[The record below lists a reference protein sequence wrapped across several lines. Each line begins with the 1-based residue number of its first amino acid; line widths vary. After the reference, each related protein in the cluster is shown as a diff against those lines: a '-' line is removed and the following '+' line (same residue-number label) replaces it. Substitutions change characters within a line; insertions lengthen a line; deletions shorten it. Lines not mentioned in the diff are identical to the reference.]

1 LIPKSCV
8 QLQYRNFHTN
18 VNTFDKSLESIKK
31 LVYSASVVGHRLLLM
46 NEGRVEQIFTPLE
59 VNEKPK
65 VLFIAGFIISPSM
78 KFIPVR
84 LDQSGNQVIL

>member
-1 LIPKSCV
+1 M
-8 QLQYRNFHTN
+8 
-18 VNTFDKSLESIKK
+18 
-31 LVYSASVVGHRLLLM
+31 YSEDTVGHRLLLM
-46 NEGRVEQIFTPLE
+46 NEGRVEQIGTPLE

>member
-1 LIPKSCV
+1 
-8 QLQYRNFHTN
+8 
-18 VNTFDKSLESIKK
+18 
-31 LVYSASVVGHRLLLM
+31 M
-46 NEGRVEQIFTPLE
+46 NERLVEQIGTPLE

-65 VLFIAGFIISPSM
+65 VHFIAGFIGSPSM